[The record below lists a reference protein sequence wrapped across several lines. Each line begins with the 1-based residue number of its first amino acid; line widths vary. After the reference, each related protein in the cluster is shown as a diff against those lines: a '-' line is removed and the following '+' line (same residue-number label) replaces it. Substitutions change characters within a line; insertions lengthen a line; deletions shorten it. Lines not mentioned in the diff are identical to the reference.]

1 MLFLLLQRN
10 NTENLLFT
18 QFTKQ
23 LMNDWSYLENPIL
36 NATEGSYKLAVQISN
51 HHSNALKASLN
62 VPFIAAMS
70 AAYEPIHENLIDK
83 HVAFVA
89 QGGSQQGES
98 LNVKQLLRL
107 LSSTKIREWDV
118 AIQTVYPN
126 DKVRYKELLPKR
138 RRPFQNGKQSIR
150 IDNVEALSISIGS
163 DSLLTAVK
171 ADVDLFYS
179 RLSNAYGIQ
188 QGSISHTSVQSNE
201 VESARVAMCVAQ
213 YCNLGTFIQQ
223 YGATPKR
230 IATYFDLKNIRQH
243 IQVLFKGQLKAL
255 KIKCICVRTFKLDD
269 EIELT
274 NPGDTILYFYLVA
287 MKKNK
292 PAKLVIVQPGTR
304 ITVKASELGDLYFR
318 FLMVYNTHKVVK
330 GKFEL
335 KLL

>member
-1 MLFLLLQRN
+1 
-10 NTENLLFT
+10 
-18 QFTKQ
+18 
-23 LMNDWSYLENPIL
+23 MNDWSYLENPIL

-51 HHSNALKASLN
+51 YHLSALKASLD
-62 VPFIAAMS
+62 VPFIAAMF
-70 AAYEPIHENLIDK
+70 AAYEPIHEDLADK
-83 HVAFVA
+83 YSTYVA
-89 QGGSQQGES
+89 QGGTQQGES
-98 LNVKQLLRL
+98 LSVKQLLRL

-118 AIQTVYPN
+118 AIQSVYPN
-126 DKVRYKELLPKR
+126 DKARYKELLPRR
-138 RRPFQNGKQSIR
+138 RRPFQNGKQSTR
-150 IDNVEALSISIGS
+150 IDNVGVLSLSIGS

-171 ADVDLFYS
+171 ADVDLFNT
-179 RLSNAYGIQ
+179 RISNAYGIQ
-188 QGSISHTSVQSNE
+188 QGSISHTSFQSNE
-201 VESARVAMCVAQ
+201 VEFARVAMCVAQ

-274 NPGDTILYFYLVA
+274 NLGDTILYFYMVE

-292 PAKLVIVQPGTR
+292 PSMLVIVQPGTK
-304 ITVKASELGDLYFR
+304 ITVKASELGNLLFR
-318 FLMVYNTHKVVK
+318 FLMVYNTNKVEK